1 MPERMQE
8 QKPGSSSS
16 SKKLRPPVIEQGDT
30 SEDNGDIR
38 RSLRKSG
45 NSDNNADN
53 SNSNDDDD
61 DDDGED
67 SMRHESPPSKSRQ
80 TMDIVNQVRYRCGAI
95 VNNENV
101 QFFIVILIAI
111 NAIMMGVGTFDFVTE
126 NPEVE
131 SAFETTDKVFLIIF
145 TVELCMQFIFHG
157 WRLLLDGWLVFDLI
171 VIAMSW
177 SFQQVQIIRAFRIFR
192 ALRLITRIEV
202 MKNLVLALFG
212 VMPRMCAIG
221 ILLFLVS
228 YIFAVMFTQLF
239 KDLYEN
245 GDTSED
251 YFSRMDATFFTLF
264 QIMTMDSWAD
274 ICREVMAVYPWAWL
288 PFIAFVIIT
297 GFIVVNLIIAV
308 ICDAISAL
316 NDDEKAKL
324 EGQFDAKDHETE
336 EDGNSLQ
343 DTADE
348 GPTPEA
354 DVQEQLDSLEAQVE
368 ELTRVQVQTLYT
380 LEYLARQ
387 LQRSRIADDDEPSP
401 NGGL

>member
-1 MPERMQE
+1 MQE
-8 QKPGSSSS
+8 QKPGRSMSSTGRKS
-16 SKKLRPPVIEQGDT
+16 SKMLQPPAMDDMDQ
-30 SEDNGDIR
+30 SEMDHT
-38 RSLRKSG
+38 
-45 NSDNNADN
+45 NA
-53 SNSNDDDD
+53 NDDNDNKTPADD
-61 DDDGED
+61 DRSQE
-67 SMRHESPPSKSRQ
+67 SARHESPRSKLREA
-80 TMDIVNQVRYRCGAI
+80 MDMINQLRYRCGTI

-101 QFFIVILIAI
+101 QFFIVILIAV

-126 NPEVE
+126 NPEVDH
-131 SAFETTDKVFLIIF
+131 AFETTDKVFLVIF
-145 TVELCMQFIFHG
+145 TIELVMQFIFHG

-177 SFQQVQIIRAFRIFR
+177 TFSQVQIIRAFRIFR

-239 KDLYEN
+239 KDLYAE
-245 GDTSED
+245 GATSED
-251 YFSRMDATFFTLF
+251 YFGRMDGTFFTLF
-264 QIMTMDSWAD
+264 QIMTLDSWAD
-274 ICREVMAVYPWAWL
+274 IAREVMVVHRWAWL
-288 PFIAFVIIT
+288 PFISFVIIT

-324 EGQFDAKDHETE
+324 EGQFDTNKAQE
-336 EDGNSLQ
+336 
-343 DTADE
+343 ADE
-348 GPTPEA
+348 DSQNGDGEGANLPEA

-387 LQRSRIADDDEPSP
+387 LQRSRAMEER
-401 NGGL
+401 NEGL